1 MPPSFTRDREEP
13 AMRRFS
19 TPLLLATTV
28 LAVSATAQERPSE
41 PAAATPVAVS
51 ENPVGTTRA
60 IIDGTEPGFRDLGEA
75 DFQNV
80 NGKPDTWSWDGN
92 AVKCTGDPVSVT
104 RSVKPY
110 TNFELVC
117 EWRHLRDAGNSG
129 IFLWSPIE
137 SMDRLKGPGLPE
149 GIEVQVLDLGY
160 KAAYEKGGKT
170 ANWFT
175 CHGDVFPVGGST
187 MKPFAPMAPN
197 KRRSFPTQE
206 TTRDTGEWNHYY
218 IRAIN
223 GEVRLWVNGV
233 EVSGGNQCS
242 PATGYLALESEGSP
256 IDFRNLR
263 IRELP

>member
-1 MPPSFTRDREEP
+1 MPTIRLPFWFAIP
-13 AMRRFS
+13 AM
-19 TPLLLATTV
+19 LLGASVVVATDD
-28 LAVSATAQERPSE
+28 RPDD
-41 PAAATPVAVS
+41 PAAPTPAAMV
-51 ENPVGTTRA
+51 
-60 IIDGTEPGFRDLGEA
+60 DGNGPGFRALGSE
-75 DFQNV
+75 DFVNV
-80 NGKPDTWSWDGN
+80 NCKSDTWQWKDDF
-92 AVKCTGDPVSVT
+92 VHCTGDPVGVI
-104 RSVKPY
+104 RSTKPY

-137 SMDRLKGPGLPE
+137 SLDRLKEPGLPE

-160 KAAYEKGGKT
+160 KAAYEKGGNK

-175 CHGDVFPVGGST
+175 CHGDVFPVGAST
-187 MKPFAPMAPN
+187 MKPFPPTSPN
-197 KRRSFPTQE
+197 GRRSFPTQE
-206 TTRDTGEWNHYY
+206 TTRDTNEWNHYY

>member
-1 MPPSFTRDREEP
+1 MLRMP
-13 AMRRFS
+13 
-19 TPLLLATTV
+19 TPFIYAAAAAAAAAVALTGTAATV
-28 LAVSATAQERPSE
+28 ATQSGPSE
-41 PAAATPVAVS
+41 PPAAVTPSAVV
-51 ENPVGTTRA
+51 N
-60 IIDGTEPGFRDLGEA
+60 GTEPGFRDLGEA
-75 DFQNV
+75 DFTNV
-80 NGKPDTWSWDGN
+80 NGKPGTWTWDGN
-92 AVKCTGDPVSVT
+92 SVKCTGDPVSVT

-110 TNFELVC
+110 TNFEMVC
-117 EWRHLRDAGNSG
+117 EWRHLKDAGNSG

-160 KAAYEKGGKT
+160 KAAYEKGGDK

-175 CHGDVFPVGGST
+175 CHGDVFPVGAST
-187 MKPFAPMAPN
+187 MKPFPPTSPN
-197 KRRSFPTQE
+197 GRRSFPTKE

-233 EVSGGNQCS
+233 EVSGGNQCT

-256 IDFRNLR
+256 IDFRGLR